1 MNSPGP
7 GFFVAAAVPV
17 LLVAVIYA
25 RGAVRRDDVGRPV
38 LPVRHA
44 AFIAGLALLLIS
56 VEWPFEAWAHDL
68 FYVHQIGFM
77 IARIVAP
84 ILLVLARPAGLL
96 VAGLPQT
103 VRRGALVPGLSA
115 PSGRQV
121 RRYLA
126 NPFVALALYVGAL
139 YFWEVPDVQGVA
151 LSLPVIGYA
160 MHLSLV
166 LTGLLFWSR
175 VFERRPMPHG
185 ASYGTRLMMIW
196 IAVLTQIALGAYL
209 TVKTTILYPAYG
221 TAIRL
226 GAMAPILDEGRGG
239 ALLWIPSSFLSLLAL
254 IMVIDLWGR
263 HETRMDEKRK
273 RWSPSNSAILLYPET
288 ARALREMTRGKNRR
302 LALAMT
308 GFVLLIFS
316 AVTGIAVG
324 AHRLNRR
331 ENLRQYVLSR
341 Q

>member
-7 GFFVAAAVPV
+7 GFFVAAAMPV
-17 LLVAVIYA
+17 LLVALTYV
-25 RGAVRRDDVGRPV
+25 RGAMRRADAGRPAR
-38 LPVRHA
+38 PARHA
-44 AFIAGLALLLIS
+44 AFTAGLALLLIS
-56 VEWPFEAWAHDL
+56 VEWPFEGWAHEL

-84 ILLVLARPAGLL
+84 ILLLLARPTGLL
-96 VAGLPQT
+96 VAGLPHAARHR
-103 VRRGALVPGLSA
+103 VLARGLSA
-115 PSGRQV
+115 PAS
-121 RRYLA
+121 RRIWRYVA
-126 NPFVALALYVGAL
+126 DPFAALALYVGTL
-139 YFWEVPDVQGVA
+139 YFWEIPDVQGVA
-151 LSLPVIGYA
+151 LSVPPVGYT
-160 MHLSLV
+160 MHLSLL

-175 VFERRPMPHG
+175 VFERRPVPHG

-221 TAIRL
+221 TAMRL
-226 GAMAPILDEGRGG
+226 DAMAPIVDEGRGG
-239 ALLWIPSSFLSLLAL
+239 FFLWIPSGLLSLIAL
-254 IMVIDLWGR
+254 IMVIDLWAR

-288 ARALREMTRGKNRR
+288 AKALRELTRGKNRR
-302 LALAMT
+302 LAIAMA
-308 GFVLLIFS
+308 GFALLIFT

-324 AHRLNRR
+324 AHRINRR
-331 ENLRQYVLSR
+331 ENLRQYFLSR